1 MCLNTGGKLPLTRAP
16 SLALSPS
23 EPDFLPLSKLPCRPD
38 LRKAPAKRRRM
49 TPDVTW
55 RDPVW
60 PRVGRCRCQKSRLGA
75 TGWVSRAV
83 VNHWRRTGKGANV
96 CANVCECL
104 CVRMFVCVCLGL
116 LVFCFV
122 WFCFFFLFDCFF
134 LLRLFVCF
142 LSFVRAFVFSS
153 RIFVSL
159 FVSLSVLEYLFVC
172 SSDFVSLREYKFL
185 FMSFCLF
192 VRTFIDWLVL
202 CVFVYLSILF

>member
-96 CANVCECL
+96 CVNVCVCECL
-104 CVRMFVCVCLGL
+104 FVCVWVCWYFVLFDS
-116 LVFCFV
+116 VF
-122 WFCFFFLFDCFF
+122 FFFLIVFF
-134 LLRLFVCF
+134 C
-142 LSFVRAFVFSS
+142 
-153 RIFVSL
+153 
-159 FVSLSVLEYLFVC
+159 
-172 SSDFVSLREYKFL
+172 
-185 FMSFCLF
+185 
-192 VRTFIDWLVL
+192 
-202 CVFVYLSILF
+202 